1 MIQNPSQGKIN
12 GKKLKD
18 KEKYV
23 AESGKL
29 ILFLAAGSFVMA
41 ILMYFSVHAAVV
53 EIAVWFVVFGILWKR
68 MNDKYGAP
76 NSHKKK

>member
-1 MIQNPSQGKIN
+1 
-12 GKKLKD
+12 
-18 KEKYV
+18 
-23 AESGKL
+23 
-29 ILFLAAGSFVMA
+29 MA